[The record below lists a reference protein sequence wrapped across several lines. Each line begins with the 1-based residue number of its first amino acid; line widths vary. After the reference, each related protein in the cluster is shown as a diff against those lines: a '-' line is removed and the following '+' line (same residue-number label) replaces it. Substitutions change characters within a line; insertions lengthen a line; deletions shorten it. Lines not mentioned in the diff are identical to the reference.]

1 MRHAAPTPRI
11 AAIAPSD
18 EYRSHTGGVTPA
30 ERDAALHLLA
40 AGELALDGR
49 LVAASNATFL
59 GTVTMGDQAATC
71 VYKPVRGERPL
82 DDFPDGTLWKRER
95 AAYLVSEATGWEIVP
110 PTVIRED
117 GPFGAGMA
125 QLWIATDPTAD
136 LWTIVQGGDNRLRRI
151 ALFDA
156 AVNNADRKGGHLLP
170 AADGTIYGVD
180 HGICFAAEPKL
191 RTILWDWRGEVI
203 APGELAVLRSL
214 RAQLE
219 GPLCQALQALIAPA
233 ELRAFEARLERLIR
247 TKLFPR
253 PDPNRMAVP
262 WPPF

>member
-1 MRHAAPTPRI
+1 M
-11 AAIAPSD
+11 
-18 EYRSHTGGVTPA
+18 PA
-30 ERDAALHLLA
+30 ERDAALQLLA
-40 AGELALDGR
+40 NGELVLQGR

-59 GTVTMGDQAATC
+59 GTVTLGETAVTC

-95 AAYLVSEATGWEIVP
+95 AAYLVSEATGWDIVP
-110 PTVIRED
+110 PTVTRED

-125 QLWIATDPTAD
+125 QLWIDVDADADVWGIVNTPDP
-136 LWTIVQGGDNRLRRI
+136 RLRRI

-170 AADGTIYGVD
+170 AADGTLYGVD

-191 RTILWDWRGEVI
+191 RTILWDWRGLPI
-203 APGELAVLRSL
+203 APEELAVLRAL
-214 RAQLE
+214 RGKLD
-219 GPLCQALQALIAPA
+219 GPLCEALRALIAPA
-233 ELRAFEARLERLIR
+233 ELRAFELRLDRLLR
-247 TKLFPR
+247 TKVFPQ
-253 PDPNRMAVP
+253 PDPNRMVVP